1 MANISFKIQSSKS
14 PAEISVRVRKGRQI
28 DLLVKIGRTIN
39 IEDWDASN
47 GLPINNKSAHLKL
60 INKAIQEIKTR
71 IIENIDED
79 LSKGMNIDSEWLRQ
93 QINPDTKK
101 NIPIKLVDHF
111 DFYLDLKKNS
121 ISKNTIKKINT
132 FKSLVIK
139 FENWAKKSYQ
149 INEVDVNFQERLNSF
164 AKNPLYNYSHNYIV
178 DILKFIK
185 TLCENANKNGVKV
198 NVQSKLL
205 NAKKTKNPIIYLNN
219 IDIEKIKNVELKTE
233 YLDNVRD
240 WLLISCETG
249 QRVSDFMLFTK
260 SMIQERKTKDGNI
273 AKLIEFKQEKTE
285 IEMSVV
291 ITPLVLDILNKRNGD
306 FPRKIS
312 QQRYNE
318 YTKIVCE
325 IAEVN
330 DIIYGAKQNSIT
342 KRQEFGYFEKYKLV
356 SSHIGR
362 RSFCSNYYSKFPTP
376 MLMRQ
381 TGHTSERTFLIYIGK
396 SNMDLSLDFYDAMYK
411 QP

>member
-39 IEDWDASN
+39 IEDWDATK
-47 GLPINNKSAHLKL
+47 GLPIHIRNTQLKL
-60 INKAIQEIKTR
+60 IYQAIQEIKAR
-71 IIENIDED
+71 IIENLDED
-79 LSKGMNIDSEWLRQ
+79 LSNGMNIDSEWLRQ

-101 NIPIKLVDHF
+101 NIPLKLVEHF
-111 DFYLDLKKNS
+111 DFYLEFKKNS
-121 ISKNTIKKINT
+121 ISKNTKKKINS
-132 FKSLVIK
+132 FKNLVIK

-149 INEVDVNFQERLNSF
+149 INEVDLSFQERLNSF
-164 AKNPLYNYSHNYIV
+164 AKNPLYNYHKNYMV
-178 DILKFIK
+178 DLLKFIK
-185 TLCENANKNGVKV
+185 TLCENASKNGVKV
-198 NVQSKLL
+198 NPQTRLL
-205 NAKKTKNPIIYLNN
+205 EAKKTKNPIIYLNN

-260 SMIQERKTKDGNI
+260 SMIHERKTKDGNI
-273 AKLIEFKQEKTE
+273 AKLIEFMQEKTE

-306 FPRKIS
+306 FPRRIS

-330 DIIYGAKQNSIT
+330 DVIYGAKQNSIK
-342 KRQEFGYFEKYKLV
+342 KRREFGYFEKYKLV

-362 RSFCSNYYSKFPTP
+362 RSFASNYYSKFPTP

-396 SNMDLSLDFYDAMYK
+396 SNMDLSLDFYDAIYK